1 LDESKTF
8 ENNLKIGSQMKLLN
22 YIGCFALLLALT
34 VCSFQMKEAVTS
46 SELVLERVLEQIPPA
61 RLMDYVQTLAGEK
74 YAGRLTGTI
83 EYRAA
88 ARWLAGQFKEL
99 GLQPPSRSGDYLVS
113 FPNPYT
119 VIFVGGELAYLYGPS
134 SRPKKRKFIYEK
146 EYYPGSQSADGAITA
161 EVVYV
166 GYGITAPELNYDD
179 YRGVNV
185 RGKIVFV
192 EPGAPVSYEDNPEE
206 WPDWQAYV
214 SPRYKIKMAVAHG
227 ARGMLFNRLEINPD
241 IDYVPGFR
249 VAQVGEAVTKVL
261 FARTGRTHQATLQKI
276 KQSRQPQSFRT
287 RKRFRIENF
296 SEHYPRGKGYNVLG
310 LLPGNDPLLA
320 QEYILVGA
328 HLDGVGFCYE
338 VVPGANDNASGIAV
352 LLGIAEALT
361 KSQVKLKRSI
371 LFVGWGGTEQ
381 GNRGVENY
389 LSRPIVSLKKTVLY
403 LNLDEV
409 GRGEYLRVRGAL
421 DYPYLW
427 KYFDR
432 QRLTPKAV
440 QVSPTNLVDQG
451 WPRRDAL
458 FFKKKRI
465 PALDFQ
471 VSGRESFIHTPQDKP
486 ERLSPEIL
494 VQLVKWLSL
503 GLKEAA
509 NAESLLPKDKK

>member
-1 LDESKTF
+1 
-8 ENNLKIGSQMKLLN
+8 MKALN
-22 YIGCFALLLALT
+22 YLLCFFLLVGLT
-34 VCSFQMKEAVTS
+34 ACSFQMKKAVTS
-46 SELVLERVLEQIPPA
+46 EELSLERALAQITPA
-61 RLMDYVQTLAGEK
+61 HLMEYVRTLAADK

-83 EYRAA
+83 EYRTA
-88 ARWLAGQFKEL
+88 ARWLAGKFKEL
-99 GLQPPSRSGDYLVS
+99 GLQPPGRSGNYLVS
-113 FPNPYT
+113 FSNPYT
-119 VIFVGGELAYLYGPS
+119 VIFVGGELAYLYGAS
-134 SRPKKRKFIYEK
+134 SRPKKRKFAYEK
-146 EYYPGSQSADGAITA
+146 EYYPGSQSADGAVTA

-166 GYGITAPELNYDD
+166 GYGITAPELGYDD
-179 YRGVNV
+179 YQRVNV

-192 EPGAPVSYEDNPEE
+192 EPGAPVSYDENPDE
-206 WPDWQAYV
+206 WPDWQPYV

-249 VAQVGEAVTKVL
+249 VAQVGPAVTKVL

-276 KQSRQPQSFRT
+276 KQSRKPQSFRT

-296 SEHYPRGKGYNVLG
+296 SEHYPQGKGYNVFG
-310 LLPGNDPLLA
+310 VLPGSDPLLA

-338 VVPGANDNASGIAV
+338 VVPGANDNASGVAV

-361 KSQVKLKRSI
+361 RSQLRLKRSI

-389 LSRPIVSLKKTVLY
+389 LSTPVVPLKKTVLY

-409 GRGEYLRVRGAL
+409 GRGDSLRIMGAV

-432 QRLTPKAV
+432 QEVKPQTFKVWPD
-440 QVSPTNLVDQG
+440 SLVDRG

-471 VSGRESFIHTPQDKP
+471 LKASKSFIHTPQDKP

-494 VQLVKWLSL
+494 VQLVKWLSSSL
-503 GLKEAA
+503 REAA
-509 NAESLLPKDKK
+509 NAESLLPKK